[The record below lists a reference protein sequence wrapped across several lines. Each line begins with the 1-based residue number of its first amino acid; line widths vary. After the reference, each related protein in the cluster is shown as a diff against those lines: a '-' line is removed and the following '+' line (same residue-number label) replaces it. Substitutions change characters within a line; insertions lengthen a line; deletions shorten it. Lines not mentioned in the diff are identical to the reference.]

1 LREKVQANETQ
12 IHELTEKVKGLLLA
26 VTDLVTKQ
34 NEIDGFQL
42 SQTYESNTFQQVITT
57 KVDKNLELIES
68 TGDRIRQNI
77 SDLETK
83 IVTVE

>member
-1 LREKVQANETQ
+1 MQANETQ